1 LSDEERD
8 VRSDP
13 SDYPLSIARKGER
26 EWAESAGDQDVSE
39 NPVKVVNRLL
49 HGRWKFAIICGMVLS
64 PIGAWIGY
72 AKAPVKYRSTSVLV
86 VESELTTLVEETIET
101 AGIEQYSAFVSEQAQ
116 LLRDPQVLF
125 TAFDDPDL
133 VSFRDSRP
141 DFKESIFENLRV
153 ENPTRSSLVIV
164 SLEDQDPTF
173 AAYAVNAVVRAYEK
187 VFAPNTERE
196 YQEKFE
202 KIEVM
207 VEESRSR
214 IGRLKLSQNEAA
226 RNSRYGRSDVS
237 SAIDEN
243 VTSIRTLEIQEDLVD
258 DALDVIREQVGREAQ
273 VKAESEGRKPTPAEI
288 EPTVEAMLTPSLTD
302 LVEVDQSIPSLKE
315 QLNQSRIEFE
325 VTSRRFGPQ
334 HVKYRRDKMN
344 YESKQAN
351 FEGRVE
357 AASMTWREGPGS
369 KANWGSL
376 LERKKTIEKQITGLV
391 SENEGLELIRITVD
405 EFSGRIEQEGRELA
419 KLEERIK
426 NLVREKDSIR
436 AGRVDVRAVA
446 VPAYAPTSDKKIPAL
461 FAGFVGVWVLSFGF
475 FLVLGFF
482 DHKTFGVAQL
492 KDQRNSLKVLGV
504 LPNMD
509 EVETNANAVVLAS
522 DCVHRLRGR
531 IEARRSPEKGY
542 SIMVSSPFQ
551 GDGKTTLAVSLGW
564 SYAESGY
571 KTLLIDADFVGRAM
585 THQFGRLREPGFR
598 EVIRNGGINGE
609 IIELGHPNLNL
620 LGVGFDRRVSAANL
634 SPKLFS
640 RVIDAVRSDFDI
652 VIVDSGPIT
661 ASIEAISIA
670 SAVDGV
676 ILALRRGRS
685 RSRLTECIQ
694 DIRSV
699 GADYLGV
706 VLNYA
711 DRSDC
716 ERYGST
722 SKMSAGVEEALLDE
736 SQEALPAQSNP
747 LLGDMQNRRPI

>member
-1 LSDEERD
+1 MSHEDHK
-8 VRSDP
+8 VATDP
-13 SDYPLSIARKGER
+13 SEYPLARKVEDQWSGSGE
-26 EWAESAGDQDVSE
+26 EKAPNE
-39 NPVKVVNRLL
+39 NPVKVLGKYL
-49 HGRWKFAIICGMVLS
+49 HGRWRLVIVCGLLLS

-72 AKAPVKYRSTSVLV
+72 TFAPVKYRSTSVLV
-86 VESELTTLVEETIET
+86 VESELTALVEETIET

-116 LLRDPQVLF
+116 LLRDPQVFF
-125 TAFDDPDL
+125 TAFDDPSL
-133 VSFRDSRP
+133 KQFRTTRP
-141 DFKESIFENLRV
+141 DLKESIFANLRV
-153 ENPTRSSLVIV
+153 DNPSRSSLVIV
-164 SLEDQDPTF
+164 SLEDRDPRF
-173 AAYAVNAVVRAYEK
+173 AAMAVNSVVRAYEK

-196 YQEKFE
+196 YQDKFE
-202 KIEVM
+202 KIELM

-214 IGRLKLSQNEAA
+214 IGRLKLNRNDAA

-237 SAIDEN
+237 SRIDEN
-243 VTSIRTLEIQEDLVD
+243 VAMIRELEFQEDLVGQSL
-258 DALDVIREQVGREAQ
+258 AGIRETVGRDARMLAEA
-273 VKAESEGRKPTPAEI
+273 EGRKPTSEEL
-288 EPTVEAMLTPSLTD
+288 EPLVGSSVEPSLDD
-302 LVEVDQSIPSLKE
+302 LAEVDPSIPTLKE
-315 QLNQSRIEFE
+315 QLAQIRIEFE
-325 VTSRRFGPQ
+325 VTSRRFGSR
-334 HVKYRRDKMN
+334 HTKYRREKVG
-344 YESKQAN
+344 YESKQAA
-351 FEGRVE
+351 FDGRVE
-357 AASMTWREGPGS
+357 AARVTWQEGPGS
-369 KANWGSL
+369 QANWGSL
-376 LERKKTIEKQITGLV
+376 LERRTTIENQILELV
-391 SENEGLELIRITVD
+391 AENESLESVRITVD
-405 EFSGRIEQEGRELA
+405 EIDGRIGREERELS
-419 KLEERIK
+419 KLEERIT
-426 NLVREKDSIR
+426 NLDREKDSIR

-446 VPAYAPTSDKKIPAL
+446 VPAYAPMSDKKIPAL
-461 FAGFVGVWVLSFGF
+461 FAGLAGAWVVAIGS
-475 FLVLGFF
+475 FLVLGLL

-492 KDQRNSLKVLGV
+492 KDPRNSLRVLGV

-509 EVETNANAVVLAS
+509 EVGKNADTVVLAS

-531 IEARRSPEKGY
+531 IESRRAPEMGY

-598 EVIRNGGINGE
+598 EVIRNGRINDE

-634 SPKLFS
+634 SPRLFG
-640 RVIDAVRSDFDI
+640 RVIEAVRAEFDI
-652 VIVDSGPIT
+652 IIVDSGPMT
-661 ASIEAISIA
+661 ASIEAIAVA

-685 RSRLTECIQ
+685 RSRLLECIQ

-722 SKMSAGVEEALLDE
+722 SKMSVGVEESLLNE
-736 SQEALPAQSNP
+736 SEEALPSKSNP
-747 LLGDMQNRRPI
+747 LLGDLQFRQPL